1 MNKKLDISEN
11 QRVNLMK
18 HSQLFVMNQ
27 FVGRKTELRVYR
39 VSWLQTLPTLTKAK
53 TVKEIRR

>member
-18 HSQLFVMNQ
+18 HLQLFVMNQ
-27 FVGRKTELRVYR
+27 FVGRKTELKVYR
-39 VSWLQTLPTLTKAK
+39 VIWLQTLPTLTKVK

>member
-27 FVGRKTELRVYR
+27 FVGRKTELKVYR
-39 VSWLQTLPTLTKAK
+39 VIWLQTLPTLTKVK

>member
-27 FVGRKTELRVYR
+27 FVGRKTELKVYR
-39 VSWLQTLPTLTKAK
+39 VIWLQTLPTLTKVK
-53 TVKEIRR
+53 TVKEVRR